1 MNRTARLLVALWIL
15 AIVGGCQNPSR
26 QSTVVQLRTLNDSG
40 VTGTVTLVDTGD
52 GRTQVQVRVDPSD
65 NLDMPA
71 HIHPGSCDNLI
82 PQPKHPLENV
92 VNGTSTTIVRA
103 SLSARYPPSR
113 SYYSC
118 SRVKRATRS
127 SEACSSRR
135 SRAFSTPRCSS
146 TRPRAARRYSMLLV
160 ASSSRSCLGSWRR

>member
-103 SLSARYPPSR
+103 SLAEL
-113 SYYSC
+113 
-118 SRVKRATRS
+118 TRGGLAVNLHKS
-127 SEACSSRR
+127 NQELDIYTAC
-135 SRAFSTPRCSS
+135 AE
-146 TRPRAARRYSMLLV
+146 L
-160 ASSSRSCLGSWRR
+160 